1 MNFLRLCRY
10 LYTKR
15 LENEIILLIQ
25 LVCMIELSFVV
36 LNPVDSFLADRAN
49 VTQAYTIDFNEVIHF
64 SENNAMMSAD
74 IRGQEMPIDIIY
86 QRIKETDGVK
96 NILCFGFCNG
106 LYTYRNPEVEE
117 NEQSNANLIVYSE
130 EMMDAISLQL
140 KEGEKKQATD
150 GRMPILVSESLENEL
165 PVGTVTEIEIYKNQK
180 KLVCEVM
187 GVLDHDSAIPVV
199 MNYADVPEL
208 GHLAVFPEEYPQ
220 DSLFFTVE
228 PMQSWKRL
236 WVRIS

>member
-15 LENEIILLIQ
+15 LANEIILLIQ

-165 PVGTVTEIEIYKNQK
+165 PVGTVTEIEI
-180 KLVCEVM
+180 
-187 GVLDHDSAIPVV
+187 
-199 MNYADVPEL
+199 
-208 GHLAVFPEEYPQ
+208 
-220 DSLFFTVE
+220 
-228 PMQSWKRL
+228 
-236 WVRIS
+236 

>member
-15 LENEIILLIQ
+15 LANEIILLIQ

-106 LYTYRNPEVEE
+106 LYTYRGGRKRAVKCKPDR
-117 NEQSNANLIVYSE
+117 LFGR
-130 EMMDAISLQL
+130 D
-140 KEGEKKQATD
+140 D
-150 GRMPILVSESLENEL
+150 GCYI
-165 PVGTVTEIEIYKNQK
+165 
-180 KLVCEVM
+180 
-187 GVLDHDSAIPVV
+187 SAI
-199 MNYADVPEL
+199 E
-208 GHLAVFPEEYPQ
+208 GRREKTG
-220 DSLFFTVE
+220 S
-228 PMQSWKRL
+228 
-236 WVRIS
+236 

>member
-1 MNFLRLCRY
+1 
-10 LYTKR
+10 
-15 LENEIILLIQ
+15 
-25 LVCMIELSFVV
+25 MIELSFVV

-150 GRMPILVSESLENEL
+150 GRMPILCLLYTS
-165 PVGTVTEIEIYKNQK
+165 
-180 KLVCEVM
+180 
-187 GVLDHDSAIPVV
+187 DA
-199 MNYADVPEL
+199 ADE
-208 GHLAVFPEEYPQ
+208 
-220 DSLFFTVE
+220 
-228 PMQSWKRL
+228 
-236 WVRIS
+236 